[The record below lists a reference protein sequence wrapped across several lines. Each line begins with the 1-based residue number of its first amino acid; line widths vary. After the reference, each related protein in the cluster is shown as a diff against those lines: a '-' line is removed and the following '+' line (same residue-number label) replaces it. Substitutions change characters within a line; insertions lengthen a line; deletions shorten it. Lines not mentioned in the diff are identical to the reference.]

1 MKNKKL
7 FRDII
12 FALSLLLVCGTA
24 VLVMRLVSS
33 DGTKAVIYV
42 NGTEY
47 GSYPLENDAEI
58 EVKTKYGE
66 NTVVIKDGEVF
77 VKDASCPDKI
87 CEKTHSV
94 SRGGESIVCLPNRM
108 SVRIVSEK
116 ESVVDIAG

>member
-12 FALSLLLVCGTA
+12 LALSLLLICGTA
-24 VLVMRLVSS
+24 ALVMRLVSS

-47 GSYPLENDAEI
+47 GTYPLDEDTEI
-58 EVKTKYGE
+58 KVGTEYGE
-66 NTVVIKDGEVF
+66 NTVVIKDGEAF
-77 VKDASCPDKI
+77 VRDASCPDKI

>member
-12 FALSLLLVCGTA
+12 LALSLLSVCGTA
-24 VLVMRLVSS
+24 ALVMRLVSS

-42 NGTEY
+42 DGAEY
-47 GSYPLENDAEI
+47 GSCSLEKDAEI

-77 VKDASCPDKI
+77 RQRRL
-87 CEKTHSV
+87 V
-94 SRGGESIVCLPNRM
+94 SG
-108 SVRIVSEK
+108 
-116 ESVVDIAG
+116 